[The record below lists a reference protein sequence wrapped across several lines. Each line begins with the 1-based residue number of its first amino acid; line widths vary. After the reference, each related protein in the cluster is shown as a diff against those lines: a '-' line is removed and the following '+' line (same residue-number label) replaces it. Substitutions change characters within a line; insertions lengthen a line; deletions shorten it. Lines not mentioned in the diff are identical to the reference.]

1 MLHSV
6 PANQQCAF
14 CYKLSDAVLK
24 VCAQCKA
31 RNYCSVECQAQDWRT
46 GHKHFC
52 GRAGEYGRDY
62 CVQASPGKGMGV
74 FALRDFARGE
84 KIMAERSLFGEI
96 MLLRTPLFGSS
107 VVTRQSGV
115 GGVTV
120 PPASQAA
127 VDQLLPVD
135 GSVEDKINLNS
146 IACDGTGVKGG
157 LFVRMSRVNH
167 HCLGNT
173 EHFFVA
179 KRGVMVL
186 SASFVIK
193 RGQEITFA
201 YKGLGNVDDFKRRRQ
216 NLKKVFGFDCACEV
230 CTTSKLS
237 SRILAC
243 LERDDQI
250 FELISESRME
260 EAIRV
265 GMKQLAEYDA
275 IGMPLIHYGRTYYD
289 LFQAAIA
296 KEQFVDQGRVF
307 VRKSAEYMVML
318 CGEGNDDDIEQKLAY
333 AERPELHRNYLLCD
347 RADRCGVQ

>member
-1 MLHSV
+1 
-6 PANQQCAF
+6 
-14 CYKLSDAVLK
+14 
-24 VCAQCKA
+24 
-31 RNYCSVECQAQDWRT
+31 
-46 GHKHFC
+46 
-52 GRAGEYGRDY
+52 
-62 CVQASPGKGMGV
+62 MGV

-96 MLLRTPLFGSS
+96 ILLDSSLFGSAA
-107 VVTRQSGV
+107 VTQQSGF
-115 GGVTV
+115 GGVMV

-127 VDQLLPVD
+127 VDQLLPAG
-135 GSVEDKINLNS
+135 GSVLDKISLNS
-146 IACDGTGVKGG
+146 IASDDKGIKGG
-157 LFVRMSRVNH
+157 LFVRMSKVNH

-201 YKGLGNVDDFKRRRQ
+201 YKGLAGVADFKHRRR
-216 NLKKVFGFDCACEV
+216 NLEEAFGFDCACEV
-230 CTTSKLS
+230 CATAELS

-250 FELISESRME
+250 EHLISRSRME
-260 EAIRV
+260 QAIRV
-265 GMKQLAEYDA
+265 GTRQLAEYDA

-296 KEQFVDQGRVF
+296 KKQFVNQGRVF

-318 CGEGNDDDIEQKLAY
+318 SGEGNDDHTEQKLAY
-333 AERPELHRNYLLCD
+333 AKRPDLHDNYLMCD
-347 RADRCGVQ
+347 

>member
-1 MLHSV
+1 M
-6 PANQQCAF
+6 
-14 CYKLSDAVLK
+14 
-24 VCAQCKA
+24 
-31 RNYCSVECQAQDWRT
+31 QD
-46 GHKHFC
+46 
-52 GRAGEYGRDY
+52 
-62 CVQASPGKGMGV
+62 SPGKGVGV

-96 MLLRTPLFGSS
+96 ILLESSLFGDA
-107 VVTRQSGV
+107 VVTQQSGF
-115 GGVTV
+115 GGVVV

-135 GSVEDKINLNS
+135 GSVKDKIQLNS
-146 IACDGTGVKGG
+146 IAYDDKGIKGG

-173 EHFFVA
+173 EHYFVA

-201 YKGLGNVDDFKRRRQ
+201 YKGLASVADFKHRRQ
-216 NLKKVFGFDCACEV
+216 NLEKAFDFDCACEV
-230 CTTSKLS
+230 CTTAELS

-250 FELISESRME
+250 FKLISMARME
-260 EAIRV
+260 QAIRV
-265 GMKQLAEYDA
+265 GTRQIAEYDA
-275 IGMPLIHYGRTYYD
+275 IGMPLIHYARTYYD

-296 KEQFVDQGRVF
+296 KKQFVNQGRVF
-307 VRKSAEYMVML
+307 VRKSVEYMVML
-318 CGEGNDDDIEQKLAY
+318 SGEGNNDENDKRLAY
-333 AERPELHRNYLLCD
+333 AERPELHRNYLLCN
-347 RADRCGVQ
+347 

>member
-14 CYKLSDAVLK
+14 CYTISDAVLK
-24 VCAQCKA
+24 VCSLCKA
-31 RNYCSVECQAQDWRT
+31 RNFCSAECQAQDWRS
-46 GHKHFC
+46 GHKQFC
-52 GRAGEYGRDY
+52 GSVGEYGRDY
-62 CVQASPGKGMGV
+62 GVQASPGKGMGV

-96 MLLRTPLFGSS
+96 IILDSPLFGSA
-107 VVTRQSGV
+107 VVTQQSGF
-115 GGVTV
+115 GGVMV
-120 PPASQAA
+120 PPVSQAA
-127 VDQLLPVD
+127 VDQLLPAG
-135 GSVEDKINLNS
+135 GSVVDKINLNS
-146 IACDGTGVKGG
+146 IASDDKGIKGG
-157 LFVRMSRVNH
+157 LFVRMSKVNH

-201 YKGLGNVDDFKRRRQ
+201 YKGLAGVADFKHRRR
-216 NLKKVFGFDCACEV
+216 NLEEAFGFDCACEV
-230 CTTSKLS
+230 CATAELS

-250 FELISESRME
+250 EHLISRSRME
-260 EAIRV
+260 QAIRV
-265 GMKQLAEYDA
+265 GTRQLAEYDA

-289 LFQAAIA
+289 LF
-296 KEQFVDQGRVF
+296 
-307 VRKSAEYMVML
+307 
-318 CGEGNDDDIEQKLAY
+318 
-333 AERPELHRNYLLCD
+333 
-347 RADRCGVQ
+347 